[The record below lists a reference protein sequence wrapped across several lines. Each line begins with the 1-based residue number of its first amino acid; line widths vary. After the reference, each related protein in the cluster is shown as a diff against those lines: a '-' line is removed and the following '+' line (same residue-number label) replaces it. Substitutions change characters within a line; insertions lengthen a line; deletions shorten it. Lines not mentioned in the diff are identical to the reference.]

1 MGGYLIRRLLG
12 IIPVLLGIS
21 FVVFLLLRLI
31 PGDPAIYILGER
43 STDQQRQQLR
53 EQLGLNKPLFFDFSD
68 EGELLD
74 TQYFIFMGN
83 LFQGDLGNSIMRRT
97 SVAGELRT
105 FFPATVELTLSAL
118 FIATFVGVSTGI
130 AAAIRR
136 ASLFD
141 AASMTVALVGVSMPI
156 FWLGLMLQYLFAVN
170 WRVLPIS
177 QRIDG
182 NLVRGVD
189 MITGFYTLDGLLLG
203 RPDITINALQ
213 HLVLPSIA
221 LATVPLAII
230 ARMTRSAMLEVLGQ
244 DYIRT
249 ARSKGLRDRIVILQH
264 ALKNALL
271 PVITVVG
278 LQLGLLLSGAILTE
292 TVFSWP
298 GIGTWILN
306 GILARDYPIVQG
318 GVMFVATIFV
328 FVNLI
333 VDMSYAAL
341 DPRIRY

>member
-43 STDQQRQQLR
+43 STEQQRQQLR

-68 EGELLD
+68 EGNLLD

-83 LFQGDLGNSIMRRT
+83 LFQGDLGDSIMRRT

-141 AASMTVALVGVSMPI
+141 AASMTVALIGVSMPI

-170 WRVLPIS
+170 WRILPIS
-177 QRIDG
+177 QRIDE

-189 MITGFYTLDGLLLG
+189 MITGFYTLDGLLLR
-203 RPDITINALQ
+203 RPDITINALE
-213 HLVLPSIA
+213 HLLLPSIA

-249 ARSKGLRDRIVILQH
+249 ARAKGLRDHIVILQH

-318 GVMFVATIFV
+318 GVMFVASVFV

-333 VDMSYAAL
+333 VDMSYATL